1 MNANPVPLEIEAAG
15 VAGWYEGLNDPSKVK
30 VRRYLQGIDT
40 SSPQAFF
47 IDLMLR
53 SEEDHNYGLSAS
65 AGSYAL
71 SLDLDDYDR
80 FKVTEAYIDGLY
92 GSERYDEAKEQ
103 CCINLDLFPEI

>member
-1 MNANPVPLEIEAAG
+1 MNQNPVPPEISAAG
-15 VAGWYEGLNDPSKVK
+15 VAEWYEGLNDPFKVK
-30 VRRYLQGIDT
+30 VRRYLPGIDV

-71 SLDLDDYDR
+71 SLDMDEYDR

-92 GSERYDEAKEQ
+92 GSERYDEAPEQ
-103 CCINLDLFPEI
+103 CCINLDRFPEI